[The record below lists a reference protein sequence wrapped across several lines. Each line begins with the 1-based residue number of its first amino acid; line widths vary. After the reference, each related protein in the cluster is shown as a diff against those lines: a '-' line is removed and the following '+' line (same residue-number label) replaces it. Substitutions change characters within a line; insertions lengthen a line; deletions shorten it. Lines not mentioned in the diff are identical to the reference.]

1 MKNGFTLV
9 ELLIVATI
17 MAILA
22 GIGVTSYNSLSKQS
36 RDARRKSDLQSIRS
50 ALEFY
55 RSDNDY
61 YPTDLSPIVPSKY
74 LNSVPLD
81 PKHKTE
87 YLYCPITGTPA
98 QVINYDLCANLENT
112 SSTASCCNSNT
123 CPGGTCN
130 YKLNPMGEQ

>member
-1 MKNGFTLV
+1 MKKGFTLV

-36 RDARRKSDLQSIRS
+36 RDARRKADLQTVRS

-61 YPTDLSPIVPSKY
+61 YPEALTRLVPSKY
-74 LNSVPLD
+74 LNSVPVD
-81 PKHKTE
+81 PKSNTD
-87 YLYCPITGTPA
+87 YVYCPSPATGN
-98 QVINYDLCANLENT
+98 VVGYDLCTELEQTNT
-112 SSTASCCNSNT
+112 TVSCCQQCNSIN
-123 CPGGTCN
+123 CN